1 MFGVASAVGSVDVR
15 RELNRR
21 RAALLHTRR
30 QHMASCRLLLP
41 MEAAMRLPSAVQGWR
56 AATAIAP
63 SMVSGAGNGRF
74 VLEDVSAGSVVNVKP
89 LQAMGSV
96 QSLGSV
102 AADAALTFSSV
113 GDLDRYVELAA
124 DEGDFTPRQSRET
137 LEHYLWSLDGER
149 GVLNWATWSVNH
161 GGADGTNLT
170 VFHDRLHGEEV
181 VVSEATKD
189 LASGT
194 ELLMD
199 YETFHMPGFYLE

>member
-1 MFGVASAVGSVDVR
+1 
-15 RELNRR
+15 
-21 RAALLHTRR
+21 
-30 QHMASCRLLLP
+30 MASRRLLLP
-41 MEAAMRLPSAVQGWR
+41 MEAAIKLPSAVQGWR

-63 SMVSGAGNGRF
+63 SIVSGAGNGRF

-96 QSLGSV
+96 RSLTNV
-102 AADAALTFSSV
+102 AADVALTFSSI
-113 GDLDRYVELAA
+113 GDLNRYVELGA
-124 DEGDFTPRQSRET
+124 DEGGFTPRQSRET

-170 VFHDRLHGEEV
+170 VFHDWLHGQEV

-189 LASGT
+189 LAAGA

-199 YETFHMPGFYLE
+199 YESFHMPVFYLE